1 MNCQEL
7 QEELTVQEVILDSL
21 QGETFEGVEQDRD
34 EARAEISRLKRA
46 LTALSKA
53 KKDEEGMEKG
63 KHHFYLFF
71 FSFSFPFALFSL
83 GLLTM
88 AYWFGGA
95 DMMLLDGR
103 SVTPQRRMGPD
114 VPATPGKYLL
124 LKLCAF

>member
-53 KKDEEGMEKG
+53 KKDEE
-63 KHHFYLFF
+63 
-71 FSFSFPFALFSL
+71 
-83 GLLTM
+83 
-88 AYWFGGA
+88 
-95 DMMLLDGR
+95 DGR

-114 VPATPGKYLL
+114 VPATPGKYLF